1 MSSKTNLMSI
11 SPVLADFRDKPFNNH
26 APLTMVS
33 TQRSR
38 YAFARHVRKTLTLQR
53 EPSRIWSVIEV
64 NISCVK
70 ICGEGN
76 PIPREKSRMTVDST
90 ATEAMTDDEKY
101 KAIIA
106 MESIDPDTVG
116 RYPTRAQF
124 LEALAESRIAGD
136 YVNRIVIV
144 STDPQQQYRFTKQK

>member
-1 MSSKTNLMSI
+1 
-11 SPVLADFRDKPFNNH
+11 
-26 APLTMVS
+26 
-33 TQRSR
+33 
-38 YAFARHVRKTLTLQR
+38 
-53 EPSRIWSVIEV
+53 
-64 NISCVK
+64 
-70 ICGEGN
+70 
-76 PIPREKSRMTVDST
+76 MTVDST

-116 RYPTRAQF
+116 RYPTMVQF

-136 YVNRIVIV
+136 YVNRVVIV